1 MKNILIYVARNWYY
15 GVLIVAAFVIINAYW
30 PAHLQSPTVSWYIWA
45 PTILGIFVIGYFVWG
60 NAREHQTPYV
70 RKEVLDT
77 IVHEFQTPISAI
89 KMAADILQ
97 TPFGRSSTER
107 MDKYVQMIREETERL
122 QQQVDVMLSLARA
135 DSNRLAL
142 CLDTIDLNNLIQS
155 IAERHGEYL
164 QLCLQAANPMLVA
177 DRLHLTNVLHNL
189 LDNAVK
195 YSANDPELK
204 IHTELDKSGLL
215 IAVIDHGMGI
225 PKHLQRKVFQPF
237 FRVSDANQVNVKG
250 FGLGLSYVQRIIEAH
265 DWRIELVS
273 EVGKGSEFKIRVPL
287 RSLAIPDALPISTP
301 A

>member
-1 MKNILIYVARNWYY
+1 MKNIITYVARNWYY
-15 GVLIVAAFVIINAYW
+15 GVLIVAAFFLINAYW
-30 PAHLQSPTVSWYIWA
+30 PAYIQSTALSWYIWG

-97 TPFGRSSTER
+97 TPFGRSSPER

-135 DSNRLAL
+135 DGNRLTL
-142 CLDTIDLNNLIQS
+142 CLDTIDLNSLIQS

-164 QLCLQAANPMLVA
+164 QVCLQANSPLLLA

-195 YSANDPELK
+195 YSINDPELK
-204 IHTELDKSGLL
+204 IHTELDKSGLM
-215 IAVIDHGMGI
+215 IAITDNGMGI

-237 FRVSDANQVNVKG
+237 FRVSGADQVSVKG

-273 EVGKGSEFKIRVPL
+273 ELGKGSEFKIRIPL
-287 RSLAIPDALPISTP
+287 RSLSNSNPVGVST
-301 A
+301 AV

>member
-1 MKNILIYVARNWYY
+1 MKNVLIYLARNWYY
-15 GVLIVAAFVIINAYW
+15 GLLIVAAFFIIDAYW
-30 PAHLQSPTVSWYIWA
+30 PASLHSSAPGWYVWV
-45 PTILGIFVIGYFVWG
+45 PTIIGIFVIGYFVWG

-97 TPFGRSSTER
+97 TPFGRSSPER

-135 DSNRLAL
+135 DSNRLTL
-142 CLDTIDLNNLIQS
+142 CMDTIDLDNLIQS
-155 IAERHGEYL
+155 VAERHGDYL
-164 QLCLQAANPMLVA
+164 QLYLQAEKPLLLA

-195 YSANDPELK
+195 YSLSDPRLK
-204 IHTELDKSGLL
+204 IHTEIDKSGLL
-215 IAVIDHGMGI
+215 IAVTDQGMGI

-237 FRVSDANQVNVKG
+237 FRASEANQINVKG

-265 DWRIELVS
+265 EWRLELIS
-273 EVGKGSEFKIRVPL
+273 EPGRGSEFRIFIPQ
-287 RSLAIPDALPISTP
+287 RSLVIPQSVP
-301 A
+301 ARSIV

>member
-1 MKNILIYVARNWYY
+1 MKNILVYVARNWYY
-15 GVLIVAAFVIINAYW
+15 GVLIVAAFFVINAYW
-30 PAHLQSPTVSWYIWA
+30 PAHIQSGALSWYIWG

-60 NAREHQTPYV
+60 NAREHQIPYV

-97 TPFGRSSTER
+97 TPFGRSSPER

-135 DSNRLAL
+135 DSNRLSL
-142 CLDTIDLNNLIQS
+142 CLDTVDLNNLLQS

-164 QLCLQAANPMLVA
+164 ELRLLATKPLLVA

-195 YSANDPELK
+195 YSVSDPELK
-204 IHTELDKSGLL
+204 IHTEFDKSGLV
-215 IAVIDHGMGI
+215 IAVTDHGMGI

-237 FRVSDANQVNVKG
+237 FRVSEADQVSVKG

-273 EVGKGSEFKIRVPL
+273 EVGRGSEFKIRIPL
-287 RSLAIPDALPISTP
+287 RSLANPEPVGVSTI